1 MRPKYL
7 GSILSELVGLF
18 GEPETFARD
27 GEPETFA
34 RDGEPEVPCLPHLAA
49 PSQKSLVVDCFAM
62 PTPAFVHAHTDLPLW
77 ALLKF

>member
-1 MRPKYL
+1 MGPKYL

-18 GEPETFARD
+18 GEPETF
-27 GEPETFA
+27 T